1 MLHYINWSTSSV
13 HCTKYFHLWAQFWKK
28 KSCDHVTCI
37 TLGYITVGETVQCEE
52 TEKLLDVVALSVYP
66 YPCLCLHQNAKM
78 DKGGVKKITYRRDDH
93 LTKLVYTESPEVG
106 GLLKVAPHTAMPI
119 SSAATIALPPSPLMQ
134 PGQIPN
140 GLSNSPLPQEL
151 SPITANATLGP
162 LLTKDPRIQRQQS
175 RPIQTSTTFGLQTLS
190 HTLPQFEGSIV
201 DITQSSMDSLIGGSD
216 PNFFPMRTEDFSMDK
231 GDQDMIDPLEVSQKL
246 FSENALDLLQDF
258 DLTGSPSDFYV
269 GDDAFLS
276 TLADDSLLGDV
287 GSDRDI
293 KPAMLESNIGSS
305 SVSVAISGSIMSS
318 PVQSSTSLST
328 NTSPTTFPTILS
340 PFVKEEKDPD
350 IIQLCTPGVIKQEK
364 TSTGQSHCQISGSN
378 PVSICGVSTSG
389 GPSYHFGVSP
399 SSSDAQQ
406 HKDQKPVSKFILP
419 VTTISGTWNRVQD
432 VGNGSVLPRGNESF
446 SSSPTFP
453 TTFAR

>member
-1 MLHYINWSTSSV
+1 
-13 HCTKYFHLWAQFWKK
+13 
-28 KSCDHVTCI
+28 
-37 TLGYITVGETVQCEE
+37 
-52 TEKLLDVVALSVYP
+52 
-66 YPCLCLHQNAKM
+66 
-78 DKGGVKKITYRRDDH
+78 
-93 LTKLVYTESPEVG
+93 
-106 GLLKVAPHTAMPI
+106 
-119 SSAATIALPPSPLMQ
+119 
-134 PGQIPN
+134 
-140 GLSNSPLPQEL
+140 
-151 SPITANATLGP
+151 
-162 LLTKDPRIQRQQS
+162 
-175 RPIQTSTTFGLQTLS
+175 
-190 HTLPQFEGSIV
+190 
-201 DITQSSMDSLIGGSD
+201 
-216 PNFFPMRTEDFSMDK
+216 MDK

-293 KPAMLESNIGSS
+293 KPAMLESNIGSG

-318 PVQSSTSLST
+318 PVQSSASLST

-364 TSTGQSHCQISGSN
+364 SSTGQSHCQISGSSN